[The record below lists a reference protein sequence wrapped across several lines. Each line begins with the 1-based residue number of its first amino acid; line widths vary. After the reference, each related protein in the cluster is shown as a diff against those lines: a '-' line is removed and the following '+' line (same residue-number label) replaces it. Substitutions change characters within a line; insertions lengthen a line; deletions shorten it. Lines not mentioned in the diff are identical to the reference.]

1 MSKYQ
6 IGTSIQK
13 LCASMVALLMLAN
26 PTFVVLAL
34 EPDVAENISET
45 SEVVAPA
52 EVVETPILESVEI
65 SPEAPANTHDSTDG
79 VMEESAEDAEKVVDE
94 TVVQEEKTENT
105 DTTNTVETDNVPEEV
120 VPVGF
125 VKEVIEVIKTNII
138 EPLMG
143 TKKEAGVFAVDEKGV
158 ASIQNVTLGTT
169 YIAPQ
174 NNQVQVTF
182 TKLPETPG
190 SLSIEEVIL
199 TDEQVKQFGAE
210 SNVAYDITSDM
221 ANGTFEY
228 DLKLPLPAGSE
239 SISKVVYAENVADLN
254 LTSASVE
261 SRNVEV
267 VSGSVV
273 VSELDH
279 FTIFV
284 VVRTQQDFAGL
295 TWTPDRAAPTGGW
308 VETANTLTMNIDAS
322 AQASGAHERTEG
334 VQATIPAGKN
344 SVKTTLFIDPNWSSV
359 NYVRAGLWGKVARV
373 INPANADTA
382 WPIMEFVNDGNAPRV
397 RVYDT
402 MTTGLWTDVAT
413 VTYGD
418 TVDFEVRQNPYT
430 DTFEFYLDDVL
441 VKSYSS
447 VDGTDNYKFYDGLIL
462 NAYNNGGSDYEVT
475 WSNLKLG
482 VVEKMPEL
490 VKAEAYFVKDAYKG
504 FAVDIK
510 TDNLLDATEV
520 KAEIFREN
528 GSPVVKTNKST
539 GSVLAILNT
548 GNIATVTL
556 PIVIQQGTYN
566 EAGSSSWNQ
575 PLDTWDHTNTPTKI
589 VVTITRSGGSPLVK
603 EILIGDMSENL
614 ALLSEVM
621 PLAQTMVAVRGDTS
635 AGENQSGWLFN
646 RDINNATPIEFNY
659 NAPKIGDGSLYVQ
672 PLS

>member
-1 MSKYQ
+1 MRRKIFYILITFFFMSKYQ

-182 TKLPETPG
+182 TKLQTPG

-295 TWTPDRAAPTGGW
+295 TWTP
-308 VETANTLTMNIDAS
+308 
-322 AQASGAHERTEG
+322 SGRQQE
-334 VQATIPAGKN
+334 
-344 SVKTTLFIDPNWSSV
+344 
-359 NYVRAGLWGKVARV
+359 
-373 INPANADTA
+373 
-382 WPIMEFVNDGNAPRV
+382 DG
-397 RVYDT
+397 
-402 MTTGLWTDVAT
+402 
-413 VTYGD
+413 
-418 TVDFEVRQNPYT
+418 
-430 DTFEFYLDDVL
+430 
-441 VKSYSS
+441 
-447 VDGTDNYKFYDGLIL
+447 
-462 NAYNNGGSDYEVT
+462 
-475 WSNLKLG
+475 
-482 VVEKMPEL
+482 
-490 VKAEAYFVKDAYKG
+490 
-504 FAVDIK
+504 
-510 TDNLLDATEV
+510 
-520 KAEIFREN
+520 
-528 GSPVVKTNKST
+528 
-539 GSVLAILNT
+539 
-548 GNIATVTL
+548 
-556 PIVIQQGTYN
+556 
-566 EAGSSSWNQ
+566 
-575 PLDTWDHTNTPTKI
+575 
-589 VVTITRSGGSPLVK
+589 
-603 EILIGDMSENL
+603 
-614 ALLSEVM
+614 
-621 PLAQTMVAVRGDTS
+621 
-635 AGENQSGWLFN
+635 
-646 RDINNATPIEFNY
+646 
-659 NAPKIGDGSLYVQ
+659 
-672 PLS
+672 